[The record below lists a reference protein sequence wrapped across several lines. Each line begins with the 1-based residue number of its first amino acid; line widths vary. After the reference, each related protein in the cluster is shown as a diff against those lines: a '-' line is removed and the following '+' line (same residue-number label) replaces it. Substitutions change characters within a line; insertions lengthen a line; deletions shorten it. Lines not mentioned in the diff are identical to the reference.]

1 MMMMEDDDI
10 IILLL
15 LMMKKER
22 NELSQNDMEA
32 NVHGVYENEQKGD
45 KWSILYEWDG
55 KKILNDFA
63 PSELNS
69 CGSN

>member
-1 MMMMEDDDI
+1 MMEDDDI

-32 NVHGVYENEQKGD
+32 NVHGVYEMNRRVTNDLFFTNEMVRK
-45 KWSILYEWDG
+45 
-55 KKILNDFA
+55 F
-63 PSELNS
+63 
-69 CGSN
+69 

>member
-1 MMMMEDDDI
+1 MMMEDDDI

-15 LMMKKER
+15 LMMMKKER

-45 KWSILYEWDG
+45 KWSILYE
-55 KKILNDFA
+55 
-63 PSELNS
+63 
-69 CGSN
+69 